1 VPAARHI
8 CARLGVAALV
18 GLAPAAVGIA
28 HADHDM
34 AAMSDHD
41 SDLSLGVSVE
51 AAAFDTA
58 FYVGSYQGIMP
69 VVEAAHGRLGASV
82 TMPLYHLTENGLGRY
97 GIGDAALGAMATV
110 VDRDTLHAGA
120 ALHLMLP
127 TGSELDNFGM
137 GHVMA
142 MPSAWASWRG
152 AALRL
157 AASAGYA
164 RALTGLGGAHNH
176 GPAPLVDP
184 MNMQELTWS
193 VAADIDVG
201 HGVQLGGRARGAVPI
216 GTGQT
221 RAIAGGRVAWG
232 TARITTG
239 VELQVGLVGDPF
251 TIRGVLDTAL
261 RF

>member
-1 VPAARHI
+1 VLTPRHI
-8 CARLGVAALV
+8 GARLGVAALV
-18 GLAPAAVGIA
+18 GLAPPALGIA
-28 HADHDM
+28 RADHDM
-34 AAMSDHD
+34 AAMSDHG
-41 SDLSLGVSVE
+41 SDLSVGVSVE
-51 AAAFDTA
+51 AAAFDTP

-69 VVEAAHGRLGASV
+69 VVEAAHGRFGASAA
-82 TMPLYHLTENGLGRY
+82 MPLYHLTENGLSRY
-97 GIGDAALGAMATV
+97 GIGDAALGGTATV
-110 VDRDTLHAGA
+110 VDQDTLHAGV

-152 AALRL
+152 APLRL

-193 VAADIDVG
+193 VAADVDVG
-201 HGVQLGGRARGAVPI
+201 HGVQLGGRTRGAVPI

-221 RAIAGGRVAWG
+221 RVIGGGRVAWG
-232 TARITTG
+232 TSRVTTG
-239 VELQVGLVGDPF
+239 LELQVGLMGDPF